1 MIIPMDV
8 KRKGI
13 VMDYSVGTMEYR
25 LLTLIWENEPVSSMR
40 LVEICRDVFDWKKST
55 TYTMLKRL
63 QDKGLVSSVKT
74 IVTSL
79 VSQAEVRTK
88 ESSDVIEESFGGS
101 LPNFIAAFL
110 GGNTISDEEAE
121 EIKRLIDSYKR

>member
-13 VMDYSVGTMEYR
+13 VMDYSLGTMEYR

>member
-1 MIIPMDV
+1 
-8 KRKGI
+8 
-13 VMDYSVGTMEYR
+13 MDYSLGTMEYR

-40 LVEICRDVFDWKKST
+40 LVEICRDTFDWKKST
-55 TYTMLKRL
+55 TYTMLRRL

-79 VSQAEVRTK
+79 VTQAEVRTK

-101 LPNFIAAFL
+101 LPSFIAAFL